1 MFECEKLLEIIDS
14 LKEEFLLH
22 WINISNIESPTYY
35 KEGLDKVSEY
45 IIEYSKKQN
54 WNIEVL
60 YLEKAGNCVCITMN
74 YDSVEKPIT
83 ISGHID
89 TVHPL
94 GAFGKLPVKTEGD
107 LIYGPGVTDCKG
119 GVIAGLMAM
128 KALKEINYVNRPIQ
142 LILQTDEELS
152 SIPSNRKT
160 IDFMIEKSKN
170 SICFLNLESSRIGSN
185 SAVLWRRGIAKY
197 RFDIKGKSIHAS
209 KCNEGASAIA
219 EAAYK
224 IIELEKMKDINGLT
238 CNCGI
243 IKGGSTVNTVPDECN
258 FYAEVRYETNSE
270 KATADQKIREIAE
283 KTFIK
288 GTTCTVTNESFRY
301 AMEKNERNF
310 KLLEKMNEIYKAN
323 GLPELI
329 ARQSFGGSDAADMT
343 VAGIPCVDSIGTDG
357 DFIHTTNEYGIISSL
372 PKAAKRIASVLYL
385 IK

>member
-1 MFECEKLLEIIDS
+1 MIFPLMSKEIKAKSNNLSTKVQIYYQNELIEEKQIEIDS

-142 LILQTDEELS
+142 LILQMQ
-152 SIPSNRKT
+152 R
-160 IDFMIEKSKN
+160 
-170 SICFLNLESSRIGSN
+170 
-185 SAVLWRRGIAKY
+185 
-197 RFDIKGKSIHAS
+197 
-209 KCNEGASAIA
+209 
-219 EAAYK
+219 
-224 IIELEKMKDINGLT
+224 
-238 CNCGI
+238 
-243 IKGGSTVNTVPDECN
+243 
-258 FYAEVRYETNSE
+258 
-270 KATADQKIREIAE
+270 
-283 KTFIK
+283 
-288 GTTCTVTNESFRY
+288 
-301 AMEKNERNF
+301 
-310 KLLEKMNEIYKAN
+310 
-323 GLPELI
+323 
-329 ARQSFGGSDAADMT
+329 
-343 VAGIPCVDSIGTDG
+343 
-357 DFIHTTNEYGIISSL
+357 FIH
-372 PKAAKRIASVLYL
+372 PKIPLLLRL
-385 IK
+385 